1 MNNDFGLVTALKT
14 AVAEYVAAKYNRET
28 QIFNDGN
35 GYLFVTVKAPLMT
48 DSFKLVVAYTGK
60 VGFHVEVAG
69 KLDTDNGYDFHFP
82 SMESAVDAYMA
93 IFTFHVERVLTRI
106 SDI

>member
-14 AVAEYVAAKYNRET
+14 AVAEYVATKYNRET
-28 QIFNDGN
+28 QIFDDRK

-48 DSFKLVVAYTGK
+48 DSFKLMVAYTGK
-60 VGFHVEVAG
+60 VGFHVEVAD
-69 KLDTDNGYDFHFP
+69 KVDTAETHDFHFP